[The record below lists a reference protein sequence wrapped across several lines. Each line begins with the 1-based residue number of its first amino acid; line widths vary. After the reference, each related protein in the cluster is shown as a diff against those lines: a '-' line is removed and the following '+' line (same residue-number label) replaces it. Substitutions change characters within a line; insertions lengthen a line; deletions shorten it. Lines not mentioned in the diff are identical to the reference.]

1 MKANSQ
7 IIFNLLLSL
16 FMLTK
21 SHQSNDITI
30 PNETDQNHK
39 KTFAPNEYFSI
50 MPDMKNLSINNQLEE
65 IILNITEEN
74 NKNEVIIG
82 LNGTIYFITDFYD
95 NENIFN
101 EYIEQN
107 RTFITNL
114 TDNYENNYEVKCK
127 LFNPTNEKLRIFC
140 NLNETLL
147 FTEQNVT
154 LNLTSFSYTNYSIII
169 NSRDP
174 IKVKQFNYYIPFL
187 YSQSKTINF
196 EYSQYEDI
204 YVIKFNSEKYNGE
217 KLFLKGNNSN
227 FMIFDNIKLHKK
239 EISCFINKSE
249 LQKLLIINL
258 EQFKLGSILD
268 NYGTYYF
275 DNVFPITLNCT
286 IKEKENITIT
296 SLELINNVTEVGSTF
311 TYKTDVYETPEF
323 VTMKQ
328 IFVYLK
334 KEMMNLY

>member
-7 IIFNLLLSL
+7 FIFNLLLFL
-16 FMLTK
+16 FILIK
-21 SHQSNDITI
+21 IHQSIDKTLQK
-30 PNETDQNHK
+30 ETDQNHIK
-39 KTFAPNEYFSI
+39 ATGQNEFFSI
-50 MPDMKNLSINNQLEE
+50 MPDMKNLSINNQSEE

-74 NKNEVIIG
+74 NKNEAIIG
-82 LNGTIYFITDFYD
+82 LNGTIYFVTDYYD

-147 FTEQNVT
+147 FPEQNVT
-154 LNLTSFSYTNYSIII
+154 LNLTNFSYTNYSIII

-196 EYSQYEDI
+196 DYSQYEDI

-227 FMIFDNIKLHKK
+227 FMFFDDI
-239 EISCFINKSE
+239 E
-249 LQKLLIINL
+249 LMKLL
-258 EQFKLGSILD
+258 
-268 NYGTYYF
+268 
-275 DNVFPITLNCT
+275 
-286 IKEKENITIT
+286 
-296 SLELINNVTEVGSTF
+296 
-311 TYKTDVYETPEF
+311 
-323 VTMKQ
+323 
-328 IFVYLK
+328 
-334 KEMMNLY
+334 